1 MTFGLAQFPLF
12 LTLILNM
19 AKSRETYSKKENE
32 KKKHKKRQDKEHRKE
47 QRKEEK
53 GEGKSFEDMIM
64 YVDEDGNLT
73 PEKPD
78 PTKRKKVKQEDIE
91 LGVPKRE
98 KSDPIRKGKVSY
110 FDDSKGFGFIIDR
123 ETDQRIFVHV
133 NSLDEPIKV
142 NDKVTFEIENGQ
154 KGPVAV
160 NVQLVKL

>member
-1 MTFGLAQFPLF
+1 
-12 LTLILNM
+12 
-19 AKSRETYSKKENE
+19 
-32 KKKHKKRQDKEHRKE
+32 
-47 QRKEEK
+47 
-53 GEGKSFEDMIM
+53 M

-78 PTKRKKVKQEDIE
+78 PNKRRKIRQEDIE

-98 KSDPIRKGKVSY
+98 SEDPIRKGKVSY

-123 ETDQRIFVHV
+123 ETDQRIFVHI
-133 NSLDEPIKV
+133 NSLREPIKV

-154 KGPVAV
+154 KGPMAV

>member
-1 MTFGLAQFPLF
+1 LENDLPRYPVFHQKFK
-12 LTLILNM
+12 M

-32 KKKHKKRQDKEHRKE
+32 KKKHKKKQDKEYRKD
-47 QRKEEK
+47 QRKAEK

-73 PEKPD
+73 STPPD
-78 PTKRKKVKQEDIE
+78 PTKKKKVNKDDIE
-91 LGVPKRE
+91 IGVPKRE
-98 KSDPIRKGKVSY
+98 KEDPVRKGKVSF

-123 ETDQRIFVHV
+123 ESDERIFVHI
-133 NSLDEPIKV
+133 NSLDEPVKV
-142 NDKVTFEIENGQ
+142 NDKVTFEIEKGP

>member
-1 MTFGLAQFPLF
+1 
-12 LTLILNM
+12 M

-32 KKKHKKRQDKEHRKE
+32 KKKHKKRQDKEYKKD
-47 QRKEEK
+47 QRKS
-53 GEGKSFEDMIM
+53 EGGVAKTFEDMIM

-78 PTKRKKVKQEDIE
+78 PSKRKKIKKDDIE

-98 KSDPIRKGKVSY
+98 KEDPIRKGKVSY
-110 FDDSKGFGFIIDR
+110 FDDAKGFGFIIDR
-123 ETDQRIFVHV
+123 ETDERIFVHV
-133 NSLDEPIKV
+133 NALDEPVKV
-142 NDKVTFEIENGQ
+142 NDKVTFEIEKGQ